1 MANLSEEIKENPD
14 LVLNCLGLAF
24 HTVNHLIVAS
34 ALYLSLIRFLKNP
47 LIMAFMTAVSTPA

>member
-24 HTVNHLIVAS
+24 HTVNHSYTL
-34 ALYLSLIRFLKNP
+34 LLSSP
-47 LIMAFMTAVSTPA
+47 LCLSSGI